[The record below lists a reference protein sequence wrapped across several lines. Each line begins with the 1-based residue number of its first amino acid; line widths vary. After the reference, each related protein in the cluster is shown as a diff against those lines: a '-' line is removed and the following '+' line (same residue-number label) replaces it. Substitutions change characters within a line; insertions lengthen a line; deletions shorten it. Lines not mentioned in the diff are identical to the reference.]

1 MRKIWMSLIVFALV
15 LSACTPKPTGN
26 EDAPVVADEAVE
38 EPAVLTD
45 ADLDRFVTE
54 VPEEELSEP
63 ARVAARYIR
72 AFYAMDVAACTE
84 LLHLCGRKAFINDL
98 YLSLSENLTDEQI
111 AKTDFDFSIDPTDDA
126 AFSAFYQVFM
136 EGMTKREMRRTV
148 TEETIYDADSEEGKK
163 YLDGFHAEE
172 DSGILEVC
180 VVNLNVTYIDKG
192 KLREDKT
199 EVVCVKTNDGWS
211 MLTYGF

>member
-1 MRKIWMSLIVFALV
+1 MKKLWIVLLAAAL
-15 LSACTPKPTGN
+15 LFSACTQKQ
-26 EDAPVVADEAVE
+26 APGENAPATEEQVD

-54 VPEEELSEP
+54 VPDEELSEP
-63 ARVAARYIR
+63 ARVASQYIR
-72 AFYAMDVAACTE
+72 AFYAIDAKSCTE
-84 LLHLCGRKAFINDL
+84 RLHICGRKAFMNDL
-98 YLSLSENLTDEQI
+98 HMSLSEQLTEEQI
-111 AKTDFDFSIDPTDDA
+111 AKTEFNFSIDPADDA

-148 TEETIYDADSEEGKK
+148 TKETIYDAASEEGKK
-163 YLDGFHAEE
+163 YLEGFFAEE
-172 DSGILEVC
+172 ETGISEVC
-180 VVNLNVTYIDKG
+180 VVNLDVAYIDKG